1 MEPLER
7 NQHDGEQDHI
17 GPLSKA
23 PLSTES
29 CPTTTSQKSPSLNN
43 KEQIGSSSSGSENPQ
58 ATSEAQAHDPKLQGH
73 GGHETKPVPGEGD
86 TERLQACLKYPNI
99 SDNAQPASETNSRGV
114 ENITTKTT
122 AASGN
127 PLVKPSPLQ
136 SQPAPA
142 ASPQQGDL
150 MFPGMLETSNTA
162 ALSSKSGIS
171 APSRK
176 SLPGTSTL
184 QGPSAKENNVGLP
197 RPILNNTKKTSLL
210 SNASNPFKFPN
221 RLLSAASKKA
231 HQQKTSSSGTV
242 APRSKQTS
250 GSTIASVHFKGN
262 GSYYTPVHSASPGV
276 SKHPSKRAMDG
287 TASTESKPR
296 PSSEKDRLE
305 SSSQLSQPV
314 PGVSALTSK
323 DPRQKSELTHS
334 ETYGTASSLNQ
345 LHKKSKDPNPSEN
358 TQETLRNDRA
368 SEDSEL
374 SDVESIDPR
383 SFSSNTT
390 ASALDQLP
398 GLIVVDSDHDNDD
411 DDGRVTYDIEKDDG
425 GRENDAYADHPDN
438 SVSAANTSCPYTKHT
453 KDSAL
458 DDTPY
463 KVCKDQ
469 FGNITKTEGALIPI
483 GYQFF
488 DGDFPWI
495 CPVRSC
501 RTLHPSIK
509 ALGNH
514 FSHGHKGACY
524 NDNLDGTLTFL
535 GQYTKMLNKQPPII
549 VSKKAMSL
557 DDSPML
563 EPSHTVANHYKF
575 ISGVPGVKLSE
586 HTPRRQSHTNQLV
599 SGQAIVAVRDSPLPK
614 PEKVLTMA
622 DPDRPYNMW
631 PSPQRGSATNSMAVT
646 DAIGKLEQL
655 YGGLLPSGWTP
666 YYEYP
671 TRQWLCPI
679 RSCQCLTKSRYQFGR
694 HFLTHRGCH
703 INDNLDGTFT
713 ILRSPSQAQL
723 DDKDYTDTPSAVI
736 SREPLD
742 IEPIQSPKIRIKDP
756 SGTQPI
762 WFSLSLYME
771 STTKGL
777 TKAVKNTT
785 PYSVPTK
792 IKVVQPGPR
801 ETPLQLVTEDT
812 RGAMIPEGYKLDKTW
827 PGRPW
832 ICPIRSCRVVCK
844 NTWSLGLHFTK
855 MHSSVSL
862 NDNKDGTF
870 SIVGTHQYG
879 APRVVSKRLVS
890 LHKDPVVEASLPVL
904 KKVEIEEEERKRSQM
919 EISTHKSTTKNPA
932 TDSERLWKYLCSM
945 VDCDL
950 TRPSHPS
957 FNHLMALP
965 RIRDLN
971 IIDKKL
977 DPKQLKHSALGVCLV
992 IQVTGVE
999 RLVKQCTAC
1008 RRGDGPFDECVSI
1021 CPELAHEIAESSS
1034 QLVTSPTNRWCCMNC
1049 VLNKSATMCSLKA
1062 SMLERLEDGR
1072 VKENIQ
1078 QWMISPQR
1086 PAAMVKRKHVLVD
1099 DEADKDVDLHRQDAT
1114 SFSYR
1119 RSGRLRSLVETTP
1132 SESQKRPFAS
1142 TDMASATSQA
1152 VSTTREDNASFLR
1165 GSKRIRSTQ
1174 HAPHQDPTPSAIQES
1189 LEVEHWEREEKA
1201 IPGENGPADNLVL
1214 ASSYN
1219 LSTHQNSSTSSTQIC
1234 SFPSFSLHVIKI
1246 PSGSS
1251 HELPATSDVSS
1262 SSSSPSRKREHQT
1275 RMCTVIA
1282 GKLRVKMK
1290 AVEDETEGK
1299 EFNIGVHGLLKL
1311 EKEMGCK
1318 LENWGYNEAV
1328 LQVVGVGGE

>member
-1 MEPLER
+1 MS
-7 NQHDGEQDHI
+7 QDFSSSQDHI

-43 KEQIGSSSSGSENPQ
+43 KEQIGSSISGSENPQ
-58 ATSEAQAHDPKLQGH
+58 ATSEAQDHDPKLQGY
-73 GGHETKPVPGEGD
+73 GGHETKLVPGEGD

-99 SDNAQPASETNSRGV
+99 SDNAPQPASGTYPKGV
-114 ENITTKTT
+114 DTITTKST
-122 AASGN
+122 AASGK
-127 PLVKPSPLQ
+127 PLAKPSLLQ
-136 SQPAPA
+136 SRPAPA
-142 ASPQQGDL
+142 ASSQEGDL
-150 MFPGMLETSNTA
+150 MFPGMLETRNTA
-162 ALSSKSGIS
+162 LLSSKSDLS

-176 SLPGTSTL
+176 LLPGASTL
-184 QGPSAKENNVGLP
+184 QGQSAKENNVGLP

-210 SNASNPFKFPN
+210 SNASNPFNFPN

-262 GSYYTPVHSASPGV
+262 GSYYTPFHSASPGV

-296 PSSEKDRLE
+296 PSSEKNHLE

-345 LHKKSKDPNPSEN
+345 LHKKSKDPNSLES
-358 TQETLRNDRA
+358 TQETLRDDRA

-374 SDVESIDPR
+374 SDVESVDPR

-398 GLIVVDSDHDNDD
+398 GLIIVDSGDDDD
-411 DDGRVTYDIEKDDG
+411 DDGRVTYDIEKNDG

-438 SVSAANTSCPYTKHT
+438 SVSATNTSCPYTKHT

-469 FGNITKTEGALIPI
+469 FGNVTKTEGALIPI

-575 ISGVPGVKLSE
+575 ISGLPGDKLSE
-586 HTPRRQSHTNQLV
+586 HTPRRQSYSNQLV

-614 PEKVLTMA
+614 PEKILTMA

-631 PSPQRGSATNSMAVT
+631 PSPQRGSATNSMAVI
-646 DAIGKLEQL
+646 DATGKLEQL

-703 INDNLDGTFT
+703 MNDNLDGTFT

-723 DDKDYTDTPSAVI
+723 DDKDYTDTPSAVV

-756 SGTQPI
+756 SGTQPV

-771 STTKGL
+771 PTTKGHA
-777 TKAVKNTT
+777 KAVKNTT
-785 PYSVPTK
+785 PYSVPAK
-792 IKVVQPGPR
+792 NRIAQSGQSGPR
-801 ETPLQLVTEDT
+801 ETPLKQVTGET
-812 RGAMIPEGYKLDKTW
+812 RGALIPEGYELDKTW

-832 ICPIRSCRVVCK
+832 ICPVRSCRVVCK
-844 NTWSLGLHFTK
+844 NTWSLGSHFTK
-855 MHSSVSL
+855 MHSTVSL

-890 LHKDPVVEASLPVL
+890 LHKDPVVEACLPVL
-904 KKVEIEEEERKRSQM
+904 KKVEIQEEERKRSHM
-919 EISTHKSTTKNPA
+919 ESSTPKSTTKKPA
-932 TDSERLWKYLCSM
+932 TDSDELWKYLCSM
-945 VDCDL
+945 VDRDL

-977 DPKQLKHSALGVCLV
+977 DPKQLNHSSLGVGLV

-999 RLVKQCTAC
+999 RLVKRCTAC
-1008 RRGDGPFDECVSI
+1008 RRGDGPFYECVSI
-1021 CPELAHEIAESSS
+1021 CPELAHEIAESNP

-1072 VKENIQ
+1072 VKENIP

-1086 PAAMVKRKHVLVD
+1086 PAAIVKGKHVFVD
-1099 DEADKDVDLHRQDAT
+1099 DEADKDVDLYRQDAT

-1119 RSGRLRSLVETTP
+1119 RSGRLRSLAETTP
-1132 SESQKRPFAS
+1132 SESQKRPFSS
-1142 TDMASATSQA
+1142 TDMASSTSQA
-1152 VSTTREDNASFLR
+1152 VSIAREEEASSLR

-1174 HAPHQDPTPSAIQES
+1174 NAPGQDPTPSAIQES

-1201 IPGENGPADNLVL
+1201 IPRENGPADNLAL

-1219 LSTHQNSSTSSTQIC
+1219 LSTYQNSSTSSTQIC
-1234 SFPSFSLHVIKI
+1234 FSSSFSLHVIRI
-1246 PSGSS
+1246 PSGGS
-1251 HELPATSDVSS
+1251 HELPATSDEL
-1262 SSSSPSRKREHQT
+1262 SSSPSSRKQQHQT
-1275 RMCTVIA
+1275 RMCTVTA
-1282 GKLRVKMK
+1282 GKLRVKIK
-1290 AVEDETEGK
+1290 TVEDDTEGM

-1311 EKEMGCK
+1311 EKGMGCK
-1318 LENWGYNEAV
+1318 FENWGYNEAV
-1328 LQVVGVGGE
+1328 VQVVGVGGE